1 MQLIFNRISYG
12 RRKTLLHIMN
22 ASAIYE
28 SSDNFDQPYK
38 T

>member
-1 MQLIFNRISYG
+1 MQLIFNRIFYG
-12 RRKTLLHIMN
+12 RREILLHIMN

-28 SSDNFDQPYK
+28 SSDNFDQSYK